1 MQTCACRSLPMCA
14 TKETCNRIRPLALE
28 IIGFRFFQRIHQTC
42 GIVPAS
48 SLLSSLFICCSCHGF
63 LEPGQVNHSILVR
76 LLCVL
81 IIHLQPAKG
90 PELLQNCIISLRIL
104 VTGVSSFRMHRQ
116 QTVTWPTPTWHVTYR
131 QKFSMNSNPIKV
143 DHLQFSRAPHD
154 IWIWKGEDKAN
165 NASYQGAERHFAM
178 KQFWLWRGAQRHWYT
193 CCHVAMRWCVQFLKT
208 TSYRNVEKVVYLR
221 PKVVKPC
228 TSGS

>member
-1 MQTCACRSLPMCA
+1 MCA
-14 TKETCNRIRPLALE
+14 TKETCSRIRPLALE
-28 IIGFRFFQRIHQTC
+28 IIGFWFFQMIHQTY

-81 IIHLQPAKG
+81 ITHLQPVKG

-104 VTGVSSFRMHRQ
+104 VTGVSSFR
-116 QTVTWPTPTWHVTYR
+116 
-131 QKFSMNSNPIKV
+131 QKFLMNSNPIRV

-165 NASYQGAERHFAM
+165 NPFYQGAERHFVPTFSINEAVLIM
-178 KQFWLWRGAQRHWYT
+178 KGSPDA
-193 CCHVAMRWCVQFLKT
+193 VVQLLSFDNEVMCLIPG
-208 TSYRNVEKVVYLR
+208 NNLL
-221 PKVVKPC
+221 
-228 TSGS
+228 